1 MPGTTSFDTFTKP
14 GLVSTRITRLIAFSA
29 YLYGA
34 LIAVAWLWVLNA
46 SRYLRPSADDY
57 CIGVRGDLGIFGG
70 FVNDFQTFSGF
81 ATPSFLTNA
90 FLGVPLAR
98 LPLSV
103 ALAIPFLLAAL
114 AVAGAA
120 LALAWS
126 SITGLERRTRWIAV
140 LLALPAVMVLWWA
153 YLWSTYS
160 PSGRPEPTDV
170 ALGLTHWQNLNTG
183 YVIPIALVV
192 ILGVWIVRGRF
203 QTWYTGV
210 GAAVLLGLVA
220 GFAGPATAIAVL
232 LVAPVL
238 ALGLWVMGDGLWWV
252 KGLVTWITTAGSL
265 AVSLLAPGTRN
276 RSSAARSD
284 AEVTLGSLPGW
295 FAAVVPDGFIAWFSL
310 YWQWRSILVIGTG
323 LVVVYALRLVFG
335 RSIIAGSAP
344 TWLAVTIFALAL
356 SASTIVTDTLAYG
369 AYWHQSNTTV
379 LTFLSLL
386 LVGIG
391 LGGWVPLP
399 APRLAILLL
408 PLLLVALALTSL
420 ASVLDM
426 SVSITDRFAAW
437 QEGPAPIPGAI
448 EDREVEWIGGCWEQ
462 LEQIRQ
468 GG

>member
-1 MPGTTSFDTFTKP
+1 MPARGNAGSAGVAPLLTRATSVN
-14 GLVSTRITRLIAFSA
+14 LWAL
-29 YLYGA
+29 YLYILVLA
-34 LIAVAWLWVLNA
+34 LAWLWVVNA
-46 SRYLRPSADDY
+46 TRYLRPSADDY

-70 FVNDFQTFSGF
+70 FINDFQTFSGF
-81 ATPSFLTNA
+81 ATPSFITNT

-120 LALAWS
+120 LTLVWS
-126 SITGLERRTRWIAV
+126 SIAWLSRRTRWVAV
-140 LLALPAVMVLWWA
+140 LLGLPAVMVLWWA
-153 YLWSTYS
+153 YLWLTYS

-192 ILGVWIVRGRF
+192 IIGVWVTRGGFRNWF
-203 QTWYTGV
+203 AATS
-210 GAAVLLGLVA
+210 AAVLLGLVA

-232 LVAPVL
+232 IVAPVMT
-238 ALGLWVMGDGLWWV
+238 LGLWVVGDRLWWV
-252 KGLVTWITTAGSL
+252 KGLVTWIVTAGSL
-265 AVSLLAPGTRN
+265 SVSLLAPGTQN
-276 RSSAARSD
+276 RSAAARSD
-284 AEVTLGSLPGW
+284 AEVTLSSLPGW
-295 FAAVVPDGFIAWFSL
+295 FAAAVPDGFIAWFSL
-310 YWQWRSILVIGTG
+310 YWQWRSILVIGSA

-335 RSIIAGSAP
+335 GSTVKGFDLP
-344 TWLAVTIFALAL
+344 WLGVTIFALAL

-386 LVGIG
+386 LVGVG

-399 APRLAILLL
+399 APRLALLLL

-437 QEGPAPIPGAI
+437 QEGAAPIPGAI

>member
-1 MPGTTSFDTFTKP
+1 MPTAVNPESAGRDPLLTRATSVIRWA
-14 GLVSTRITRLIAFSA
+14 L
-29 YLYGA
+29 YLYF
-34 LIAVAWLWVLNA
+34 LIVAFAWLWVVNA

-81 ATPSFLTNA
+81 ATPSFITNA

-103 ALAIPFLLAAL
+103 ALAIPFLLAAF

-126 SITGLERRTRWIAV
+126 SSVRLTGRTRWIAI

-192 ILGVWIVRGRF
+192 ILGVWVMRGRF
-203 QTWYTGV
+203 RTWYRAAS
-210 GAAVLLGLVA
+210 AAVLLGLVA

-238 ALGLWVMGDGLWWV
+238 ALGLWGVSDGFWWV
-252 KGLVTWITTAGSL
+252 KGMVSWIITAGSVM
-265 AVSLLAPGTRN
+265 VSLLAPGTQN
-276 RSSAARSD
+276 RSSAARSN
-284 AEVTLGSLPGW
+284 AEVTLSSLPGW
-295 FAAVVPDGFIAWFSL
+295 FAALVPDGFIAWFSL

-323 LVVVYALRLVFG
+323 VLVVYALRLVSGQSIVGEFG
-335 RSIIAGSAP
+335 LA
-344 TWLAVTIFALAL
+344 WLGVTIFALAL

-386 LVGIG
+386 LGGIG
-391 LGGWVPLP
+391 LGGWLPLP
-399 APRLAILLL
+399 APRLAMLLL
-408 PLLLVALALTSL
+408 PLLMVALALTSL

-426 SVSITDRFAAW
+426 TVSVTDRFAAW

>member
-1 MPGTTSFDTFTKP
+1 MPAAGETESAGGVPLPSRAT
-14 GLVSTRITRLIAFSA
+14 LVIRWAL
-29 YLYGA
+29 YLYFLVLA
-34 LIAVAWLWVLNA
+34 LAWLWVVNA

-70 FVNDFQTFSGF
+70 FVTDFQTFSGF
-81 ATPSFLTNA
+81 ATPSFITNA

-103 ALAIPFLLAAL
+103 ALAIPFLLAAF

-120 LALAWS
+120 LALAS
-126 SITGLERRTRWIAV
+126 SSVLRLQGRTRWIAI

-192 ILGVWIVRGRF
+192 ILGVWVVQRRF
-203 QTWYTGV
+203 QTWYT
-210 GAAVLLGLVA
+210 AAIAALLLGLVA

-232 LVAPVL
+232 LAAPVL
-238 ALGLWVMGDGLWWV
+238 ALGLWLMGDGFWWV
-252 KGLVTWITTAGSL
+252 KGLVAWVITAGSL
-265 AVSLLAPGTRN
+265 AVSLLAPGTQN
-276 RSSAARSD
+276 RSSATRSD
-284 AEVTLGSLPGW
+284 AEVTLSSLPGW

-323 LVVVYALRLVFG
+323 AVVVYALRLVS
-335 RSIIAGSAP
+335 RKSIIGEFGLA
-344 TWLAVTIFALAL
+344 WLGVTIFALAL

-386 LVGIG
+386 LGGIG
-391 LGGWVPLP
+391 LGGWLPLP
-399 APRLAILLL
+399 APRLAMLLL
-408 PLLLVALALTSL
+408 PLLMVALALTSL

-426 SVSITDRFAAW
+426 TVSVTDRFAAW

>member
-1 MPGTTSFDTFTKP
+1 MSTEGNVESARRDPLLTRATSV
-14 GLVSTRITRLIAFSA
+14 LQWAL
-29 YLYGA
+29 YLYFLVLA
-34 LIAVAWLWVLNA
+34 FAWLWVVNA

-57 CIGVRGDLGIFGG
+57 CIGVRGNLGIFGG
-70 FVNDFQTFSGF
+70 FINDFQTFSGF
-81 ATPSFLTNA
+81 ATPSFITNA
-90 FLGVPLAR
+90 ILGVPLAR

-103 ALAIPFLLAAL
+103 ALIIPFLLSSL

-120 LALAWS
+120 LALAGE
-126 SITGLERRTRWIAV
+126 SIAGLERRTRWIAV
-140 LLALPAVMVLWWA
+140 LLGLPAVMVLWWA
-153 YLWSTYS
+153 YLWAIYS

-192 ILGVWIVRGRF
+192 ILGVWVVRGRF
-203 QTWYTGV
+203 RNWYTAI

-220 GFAGPATAIAVL
+220 GFAGPAVALAAL

-238 ALGLWVMGDGLWWV
+238 TLGLWVMDAGLWWV
-252 KGLVTWITTAGSL
+252 KGLVAWIITAGSL
-265 AVSLLAPGTRN
+265 AVSLLAPGTQN

-284 AEVTLGSLPGW
+284 AEVTLSSLPGW

-310 YWQWRSILVIGTG
+310 YWQWRSVLVIGTG
-323 LVVVYALRLVFG
+323 VVVVYAIRLVFG
-335 RSIIAGSAP
+335 ASSIRGLAS
-344 TWLAVTIFALAL
+344 TWLAVTLFALAL

-391 LGGWVPLP
+391 LGGWIPLP
-399 APRLAILLL
+399 APRLALFLL

-437 QEGPAPIPGAI
+437 QEGPAPIPGVI